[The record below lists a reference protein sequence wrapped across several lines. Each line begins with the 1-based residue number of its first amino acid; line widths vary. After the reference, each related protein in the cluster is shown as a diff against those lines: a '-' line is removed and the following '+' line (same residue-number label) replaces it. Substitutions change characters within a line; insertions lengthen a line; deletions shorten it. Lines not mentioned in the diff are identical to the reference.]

1 MRPQDDDAK
10 SQENRKRNGFT
21 LRLNMFFGMTFI
33 VFSILIVR
41 LAILQFVDSPKFQ
54 EQLNDNGTRS
64 VKIPPIRGNILDSQ
78 GVQLAYSTST
88 QSLYYTIQPGLK
100 DADADK
106 LAQQLFDIFAKY
118 GDPAQSLTVKE
129 IKKRMD
135 LAHIQ
140 NTYAVPRRIKMGLSE
155 KEIAYFSENRE
166 LYPGFDIME
175 ESVRNYDKDDVAVQ
189 LIGYLKK
196 YRGVRESM
204 NKYKNIADQEDA
216 KLQYLDDEDVGV
228 DGLEYMY
235 QDVLRGENGLKEYP
249 VNAKETIIGPPEITV
264 PVKGDNLFL
273 TIDKRVQMM
282 TQQAITDHLAFMKTA
297 PGYYRDGAD
306 ATTGYAVA
314 MEVKTGKVVAMASMP
329 DYDPSVWSGGSI
341 SPEDYAKT
349 TYFQANGTIRQAYP
363 PYDDEKERNRHPS
376 SMVPL
381 GSTQKPL
388 SVLIGL
394 NEKLFTTHDVYR
406 DTGVFYFGKS
416 KPQVAIHDSQ
426 GHAYGNIDAADAIAH
441 SSNTFMASEV
451 GNKLYQKY
459 KGIKGVDVWDDYVKQ
474 FGLGVLTGSGLLGES
489 KGVIDY
495 YHEAETASSQS
506 ALIRASFGQQA
517 KYTTLQLAQYA
528 AMLGNQGKRL
538 QPQFVNKI
546 VDQDGKTVQS
556 FMPKVL
562 NTVTFPQEYWDEI
575 YNGMSRVSVQGF
587 EGFKYNFLRKT
598 GTSEQDV
605 GDRKKVENSVFIAL
619 APAEDP
625 VLAVAVV
632 VPDGGFGAYGAAP
645 IARKIFDAYDEY
657 VGLDGTPHPKPGDTA
672 AGTGGTAGTGTAA
685 GADTGT
691 GAATGGAT
699 NKQQ

>member
-1 MRPQDDDAK
+1 MREQEDPK
-10 SQENRKRNGFT
+10 SKENRKRNAFT

-41 LAILQFVDSPKFQ
+41 LAILQFVDAPKFQ
-54 EQLNDNGTRS
+54 AELDDNGTRS

-78 GVQLAYSTST
+78 GKPLAYSTST
-88 QSLYYTIQPGLK
+88 QSLYYTIQAGLK

-106 LAQQLFDIFAKY
+106 LAQKLFDIFTKI
-118 GDPAQSLTVKE
+118 GTPDQKLTVKE

-155 KEIAYFSENRE
+155 AEIAYFSENRE
-166 LYPGFDIME
+166 QYPGFDIVE

-189 LIGYLKK
+189 LVGYLKK

-204 NKYKNIADQEDA
+204 SKYKNIADQEDA
-216 KLQYLDDEDVGV
+216 KQQYLDDEDVGV

-235 QDVLRGENGLKEYP
+235 QDVLRGENGLKDYP
-249 VNAKETIIGPPEITV
+249 VNAKETIIGPPVVTV

-273 TIDKRVQMM
+273 TIDKRVQLL
-282 TQQAITDHLAFMKTA
+282 TQQAITDHLAYMKTA
-297 PGYYRDGAD
+297 SGYYKDGAD

-314 MEVKTGKVVAMASMP
+314 MEVNTGKVVAMASMP
-329 DYDPSVWSGGSI
+329 DYDPSVWEGGSI
-341 SPEDYAKT
+341 SPEDWDAT

-363 PYDDEKERNRHPS
+363 PYADEKERNRHPS
-376 SMVPL
+376 SIVPL

-394 NEKLFTTHDVYR
+394 NEKLFTTHDVFN
-406 DTGVFYFGKS
+406 DTGVFLFGKS

-426 GHAYGNIDAADAIAH
+426 GHAYGHIDAAGAIQH
-441 SSNTFMASEV
+441 SSNTFMAAMV

-459 KGIKGVDVWDDYVKQ
+459 KGAKGVDVWDNYVKQ
-474 FGLGVLTGSGLLGES
+474 FGLGVSTESGLPGES

-495 YHEAETASSQS
+495 YHESETASSQS

-528 AMLGNQGKRL
+528 AMLGNEGKRM
-538 QPQFVNKI
+538 QPQFVNKV
-546 VDQDGKTVQS
+546 VDQDGKVVQG
-556 FMPKVL
+556 FTPKVL
-562 NTVTFPQEYWDEI
+562 NTVSFPQEYWDEI
-575 YNGMSRVSVQGF
+575 YAGMSKVSVQGF
-587 EGFKYNFLRKT
+587 DDFKYNFLRKT

-619 APAEDP
+619 APAEHP

-657 VGLDGTPHPKPGDTA
+657 VGLDGTPHPPPTNTA
-672 AGTGGTAGTGTAA
+672 AGTTNTTGGTAANGQTAA
-685 GADTGT
+685 H
-691 GAATGGAT
+691 
-699 NKQQ
+699 

>member
-1 MRPQDDDAK
+1 MKLKQEDPK
-10 SQENRKRNGFT
+10 SIENRKRNAFY
-21 LRLNMFFGMTFI
+21 LRLNLFFGMTFI

-41 LAILQFVDSPKFQ
+41 LAILQFVDAPNFKA
-54 EQLNDNGTRS
+54 QLNDNSMRS

-78 GVQLAYSTST
+78 GKQLAYSTST

-106 LAQQLFDIFAKY
+106 LSQTLFDIFAKY
-118 GDPAQSLTVKE
+118 GKPGQTISIKE
-129 IKKRMD
+129 IRKRMD
-135 LAHIQ
+135 LEHNQ
-140 NTYAVPRRIKMGLSE
+140 NTYAVPRRIKMGLSNE
-155 KEIAYFSENRE
+155 EIAYFSENRE
-166 LYPGFDIME
+166 QYPGFDIVE

-204 NKYKNIADQEDA
+204 TKYKSIADEEDV
-216 KLQYLDDEDVGV
+216 KQQYLDDEDVGV

-235 QDVLRGENGLKEYP
+235 QDLLRGQNGLKEYP
-249 VNAKETIIGPPEITV
+249 VNAKEMIIGPPQLTAPI
-264 PVKGDNLFL
+264 KGDNLYL
-273 TIDKRVQMM
+273 TIDKRVQML
-282 TQQAITDHLAFMKTA
+282 TQQAIMDHLSFMKTA
-297 PGYYRDGAD
+297 PGFYADGAD

-329 DYDPSVWSGGSI
+329 DYDPSVWEGGSI
-341 SPEDYAKT
+341 SPEDLEKT
-349 TYFQANGTIRQAYP
+349 AYFQANGTIRQAYP
-363 PYDDEKERNRHPS
+363 PYADAKERNRHPS

-394 NEKLFTTHDVYR
+394 NEHLFTTHEVYN
-406 DTGVFYFGKS
+406 DTGVFTFGKS
-416 KPQVAIHDSQ
+416 DPPVAIHDSQ
-426 GHAYGNIDAADAIAH
+426 GHAYGPLDAAGAIAH
-441 SSNTFMASEV
+441 SSNTFMAAMV
-451 GNKLYQKY
+451 GNRLYQKY
-459 KGIKGVDVWDDYVKQ
+459 KGVKGVDVWDNYVKQ
-474 FGLGVLTGSGLLGES
+474 FGLGVSTESGLPGES

-528 AMLGNQGKRL
+528 VMLGNRGKRM
-538 QPQFVNKI
+538 QPQFVNK
-546 VDQDGKTVQS
+546 VLDQNGNTVQS

-562 NTVTFPQEYWDEI
+562 NTVSFPKEYWDEV

-587 EGFKYNFLRKT
+587 DGFKYNFLRKT

-619 APAEDP
+619 APAENP

-632 VPDGGFGAYGAAP
+632 VPDGGFGAFGAAP

-657 VGLDGTPHPKPGDTA
+657 IGLDGKPHPKPVNTA
-672 AGTGGTAGTGTAA
+672 AKTVGTGT
-685 GADTGT
+685 TGPST
-691 GAATGGAT
+691 GSGT
-699 NKQQ
+699 KQEH